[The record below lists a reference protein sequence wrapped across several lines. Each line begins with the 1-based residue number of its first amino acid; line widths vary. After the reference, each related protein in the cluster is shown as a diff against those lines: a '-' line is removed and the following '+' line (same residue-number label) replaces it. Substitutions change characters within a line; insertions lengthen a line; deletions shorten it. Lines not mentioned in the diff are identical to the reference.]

1 MKRSV
6 GPLLTA
12 ILISSSLVA
21 GPVSSAAAAPTS
33 ALPKLSLTINASSI
47 TATGPVQS
55 GGVNVLITNKGKKEA
70 AAILFQLKPGV
81 TEAEVNSFIKSK
93 KSKDPNAA
101 SKYGS
106 IVFDQEAAAGKT
118 AEAQTTLAPGQY
130 LALAAPGEGPP
141 KFKTMFTVTAA
152 QTPAGLPKPQ
162 ATIRSIE
169 FDFRGPTTL
178 HQGEL
183 VGFRN
188 DGYLVHMDFA
198 FPVKS
203 KSAAKQ
209 AMSALMAGK
218 EKELKKLV
226 AGAPVSFAG
235 PLSPGAFQQEKI
247 TAKPGWYVQVC
258 FMETQEG
265 VPHTRL
271 GMERMIKIA
280 K

>member
-1 MKRSV
+1 MKRTFS
-6 GPLLTA
+6 PLLAA
-12 ILISSSLVA
+12 ILITSTAAA
-21 GPVSSAAAAPTS
+21 GPVASASGAQTS

-47 TATGPVQS
+47 TASGAVQS

-70 AAILFQLKPGV
+70 AAILFLLKSGV
-81 TEAEVNSFIKSK
+81 TEGEVNSFLKSK

-106 IVFDQEAAAGKT
+106 IVFDQEAAAGKS

-141 KFKTMFTVTAA
+141 KFRTTFTVTAA
-152 QTPAGLPKPQ
+152 QNPVSLPKPQ
-162 ATIRSIE
+162 ATVRSIE

-178 HQGEL
+178 HSGEL
-183 VGFRN
+183 VRFEN
-188 DGYLVHMDFA
+188 DGYLVHMDSA

-209 AMSALMAGK
+209 AVNALRAGDQ
-218 EKELKKLV
+218 KELKGLV

-235 PLSPGAFQQEKI
+235 PLSSGAYQQEKI

-271 GMERMIKIA
+271 GMERMINISK
-280 K
+280 